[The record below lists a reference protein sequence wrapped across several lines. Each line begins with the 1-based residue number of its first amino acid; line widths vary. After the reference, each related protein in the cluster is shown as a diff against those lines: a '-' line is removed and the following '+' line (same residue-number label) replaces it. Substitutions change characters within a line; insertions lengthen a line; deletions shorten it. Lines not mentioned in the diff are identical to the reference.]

1 MDDLFIA
8 LETTSSNFFRYRIQG
23 VAENGSCKVLYC
35 EYYDH
40 VFPDEVH
47 LMQIRPYGDTAND
60 GVVQLSFTLPLPL
73 SDRAREAA
81 RRYAMLMGISNPLVA
96 HAEAIDKAFT
106 FFVIYGACSHTLDS
120 DQIAVDEMA
129 HEEMDFSEINEL
141 IEQRLGRSVTVI
153 GAAIE
158 SDAHTVGIDAIF
170 NAKGFAGHYGLER
183 FPAFRALNLG
193 AQVSCEALLRR
204 AAAEQAEA
212 ILVSQ
217 VVTQK
222 NVHIHNLTRL
232 IELAEA
238 EGVRD
243 RYLFIVGG
251 PRISHAF
258 AKELGYD
265 AGFGPGANAT
275 MVASF
280 IAQELVARKGEG

>member
-1 MDDLFIA
+1 
-8 LETTSSNFFRYRIQG
+8 
-23 VAENGSCKVLYC
+23 
-35 EYYDH
+35 
-40 VFPDEVH
+40 
-47 LMQIRPYGDTAND
+47 MQIRPYGDTAND
-60 GVVQLSFTLPLPL
+60 GIVQLSFTLPLPL
-73 SDRAREAA
+73 NARAREAA

-96 HAEAIDKAFT
+96 HAEAIDKAFS
-106 FFVIYGACSHTLDS
+106 FFVIYGACSHTLNPDE
-120 DQIAVDEMA
+120 ILVDELA
-129 HEEMDFSEINEL
+129 HEELDFHEINEL
-141 IEQRLGRSVTVI
+141 LEKRLGRRVTVV

-170 NAKGFAGHYGLER
+170 NAKGFAGNYGLER

-204 AAAEQAEA
+204 AVAEGAEA

-222 NVHIHNLTRL
+222 NVHIHNLTKL

-265 AGFGPGANAT
+265 AGFGPGSTAT
-275 MVASF
+275 MVASY
-280 IAQELVARKGEG
+280 IAQELVARNG

>member
-1 MDDLFIA
+1 
-8 LETTSSNFFRYRIQG
+8 
-23 VAENGSCKVLYC
+23 
-35 EYYDH
+35 
-40 VFPDEVH
+40 
-47 LMQIRPYGDTAND
+47 MQIRPYGDTAND

-73 SDRAREAA
+73 GGRAREAA

-96 HAEAIDKAFT
+96 HAEAIDNAFT
-106 FFVIYGACSHTLDS
+106 FFVVYGACSHTLDP
-120 DQIAVDEMA
+120 DQIQVDEMA
-129 HEEMDFSEINEL
+129 HEEMDFHEINEL
-141 IEQRLGRSVTVI
+141 IEQRLGRRVTVI

-170 NAKGFAGHYGLER
+170 NAKGFAGNYGLER
-183 FPAFRALNLG
+183 FPAFHALNLG

-204 AAAEQAEA
+204 AVAEQAEA

-222 NVHIHNLTRL
+222 NVHIHNLTKL

-243 RYLFIVGG
+243 RYIFIVGG

-265 AGFGPGANAT
+265 AGFGPGSNAA
-275 MVASF
+275 MVASY
-280 IAQELVARKGEG
+280 IAQELVARMS

>member
-1 MDDLFIA
+1 M
-8 LETTSSNFFRYRIQG
+8 N
-23 VAENGSCKVLYC
+23 
-35 EYYDH
+35 
-40 VFPDEVH
+40 
-47 LMQIRPYGDTAND
+47 IRPYGDTAND
-60 GVVQLSFTLPLPL
+60 GIVQLSFTLPLSL
-73 SDRAREAA
+73 NARAHEAA

-96 HAEAIDKAFT
+96 HAESIDKAFT
-106 FFVIYGACSHTLDS
+106 FFVIYGACLHTFDPEQILVDDLVHNELDF
-120 DQIAVDEMA
+120 
-129 HEEMDFSEINEL
+129 HEVNEL
-141 IEQRLGRSVTVI
+141 IEKHLGRQVIVI

-170 NAKGFAGHYGLER
+170 NAKGFAGNYGLER

-204 AAAEQAEA
+204 AEEERAEA

-222 NVHIHNLTRL
+222 NVHIHNLTKL

-238 EGVRD
+238 EGVRE

-251 PRISHAF
+251 PRISNSF

-265 AGFGPGANAT
+265 AGFGPGSTAT
-275 MVASF
+275 SVASY
-280 IAQELVARKGEG
+280 IAQELIARKK

>member
-1 MDDLFIA
+1 
-8 LETTSSNFFRYRIQG
+8 
-23 VAENGSCKVLYC
+23 
-35 EYYDH
+35 
-40 VFPDEVH
+40 
-47 LMQIRPYGDTAND
+47 MQIRPYGDTAND

-73 SDRAREAA
+73 SARAREGA
-81 RRYAMLMGISNPLVA
+81 RRYAMLMGISNPLIA
-96 HAEAIDKAFT
+96 HAESIDKAFT
-106 FFVIYGACSHTLDS
+106 FFVIYGACAHTIDPE
-120 DQIAVDEMA
+120 QILVDELA
-129 HEEMDFSEINEL
+129 HDELNFYEINEL
-141 IEQRLGRSVTVI
+141 VEKQLGRRVTVI

-170 NAKGFAGHYGLER
+170 NAKGFAGNYGLER

-193 AQVSCEALLRR
+193 AQISCETLLRR
-204 AAAEQAEA
+204 AAEERAEA

-222 NVHIHNLTRL
+222 NVHIHNLTKL

-265 AGFGPGANAT
+265 AGFGPGSIAT
-275 MVASF
+275 SVASY
-280 IAQELVARKGEG
+280 IAQELVAREP

>member
-1 MDDLFIA
+1 ML
-8 LETTSSNFFRYRIQG
+8 
-23 VAENGSCKVLYC
+23 
-35 EYYDH
+35 
-40 VFPDEVH
+40 
-47 LMQIRPYGDTAND
+47 IRPYGDTAND
-60 GVVQLSFTLPLPL
+60 GMVQLSFTLPLTMGA
-73 SDRAREAA
+73 RAREAA

-96 HAEAIDKAFT
+96 HAEAIDKQFS
-106 FFVIYGACSHTLDS
+106 FFVIYGACSHT
-120 DQIAVDEMA
+120 INPDEIQADELA
-129 HEEMDFSEINEL
+129 HETMDFYEVNTY
-141 IEQRLGRSVTVI
+141 IERHLGRQIIVI

-170 NAKGFAGHYGLER
+170 NAKGFAGNYGLER

-204 AAAEQAEA
+204 AVMENADA

-222 NVHIHNLTRL
+222 NVHIHNLTKL

-238 EGVRD
+238 EGVRE
-243 RYLFIVGG
+243 RFLFIVGG

-265 AGFGPGANAT
+265 AGFGPGTTAAL
-275 MVASF
+275 VASY
-280 IAQELVARKGEG
+280 IAQELVARKE

>member
-1 MDDLFIA
+1 
-8 LETTSSNFFRYRIQG
+8 
-23 VAENGSCKVLYC
+23 
-35 EYYDH
+35 
-40 VFPDEVH
+40 
-47 LMQIRPYGDTAND
+47 MQIRPYGDTAND
-60 GVVQLSFTLPLPL
+60 GVVQVSFTLPLSL
-73 SDRAREAA
+73 GGRAREAA

-106 FFVIYGACSHTLDS
+106 FFVVYGACSHTLDP
-120 DQIAVDEMA
+120 DQIQVDEMA
-129 HEEMDFSEINEL
+129 HEEMDFHEINEL
-141 IEQRLGRSVTVI
+141 IEQRLGRRVTVV

-170 NAKGFAGHYGLER
+170 NAKGFAGNYGLER

-222 NVHIHNLTRL
+222 NVHIHNLTKL

-238 EGVRD
+238 EDVRD

-265 AGFGPGANAT
+265 AGFGPGSNAA
-275 MVASF
+275 MVASY
-280 IAQELVARKGEG
+280 IAQELVARMG

>member
-1 MDDLFIA
+1 M
-8 LETTSSNFFRYRIQG
+8 
-23 VAENGSCKVLYC
+23 K
-35 EYYDH
+35 
-40 VFPDEVH
+40 
-47 LMQIRPYGDTAND
+47 IRPYGDTAND
-60 GVVQLSFTLPLPL
+60 GVVQLSFTLPLPMGAL
-73 SDRAREAA
+73 GREAA

-96 HAEAIDKAFT
+96 HAESIDTSFT
-106 FFVIYGACSHTLDS
+106 FFVIYGACSYTIDLE
-120 DQIAVDEMA
+120 QIQVDEVA
-129 HEEMDFSEINEL
+129 HNELDFVEINEL
-141 IEQRLGRSVTVI
+141 IEKQLGRRVTVV

-170 NAKGFAGHYGLER
+170 NAKGFAGNYGLER

-204 AAAEQAEA
+204 AAEERAEA

-222 NVHIHNLTRL
+222 NVHIHNLTKL

-251 PRISHAF
+251 PRISQTF

-265 AGFGPGANAT
+265 AGFGPGSTAT
-275 MVASF
+275 SVASY
-280 IAQELVARKGEG
+280 IAQELVARKS

>member
-1 MDDLFIA
+1 
-8 LETTSSNFFRYRIQG
+8 
-23 VAENGSCKVLYC
+23 
-35 EYYDH
+35 
-40 VFPDEVH
+40 
-47 LMQIRPYGDTAND
+47 MQLRPYGDTAND

-73 SDRAREAA
+73 SARACEAA

-96 HAEAIDKAFT
+96 HAESIDKAFT
-106 FFVIYGACSHTLDS
+106 FFVIYGACVHTFNPE
-120 DQIAVDEMA
+120 QIRVDELA
-129 HEEMDFSEINEL
+129 HDELDFYEINEL
-141 IEQRLGRSVTVI
+141 IEKQLGRQVTVI

-170 NAKGFAGHYGLER
+170 NAKGFSGNYGLER

-204 AAAEQAEA
+204 AAEEQAEA

-222 NVHIHNLTRL
+222 NVHIHNLTKL

-238 EGVRD
+238 EGMRD
-243 RYLFIVGG
+243 HFLFVVGG

-265 AGFGPGANAT
+265 AGFGPGSTAT
-275 MVASF
+275 SVASY
-280 IAQELVARKGEG
+280 IAQELIARKQ

>member
-1 MDDLFIA
+1 
-8 LETTSSNFFRYRIQG
+8 
-23 VAENGSCKVLYC
+23 
-35 EYYDH
+35 
-40 VFPDEVH
+40 
-47 LMQIRPYGDTAND
+47 
-60 GVVQLSFTLPLPL
+60 
-73 SDRAREAA
+73 
-81 RRYAMLMGISNPLVA
+81 MGISNPLVA
-96 HAEAIDKAFT
+96 HAESVDTNFS
-106 FFVIYGACSHTLDS
+106 FFIIYGACSHTINPE
-120 DQIAVDEMA
+120 QILVDELA
-129 HEEMDFSEINEL
+129 HGELDFYEINDL
-141 IEQRLGRSVTVI
+141 IEKSLGRRVTVI

-170 NAKGFAGHYGLER
+170 NAKGFAGNYGLER
-183 FPAFRALNLG
+183 FPAFRTLNLG

-222 NVHIHNLTRL
+222 NVHIHNLTKL

-238 EGVRD
+238 EDVRD

-265 AGFGPGANAT
+265 AGFGPGSTAT
-275 MVASF
+275 TVASYL
-280 IAQELVARKGEG
+280 AQELIARKGSVS

>member
-1 MDDLFIA
+1 
-8 LETTSSNFFRYRIQG
+8 
-23 VAENGSCKVLYC
+23 
-35 EYYDH
+35 
-40 VFPDEVH
+40 
-47 LMQIRPYGDTAND
+47 MQIRPYGDTAND

-73 SDRAREAA
+73 NARAREAA

-96 HAEAIDKAFT
+96 HAEGIDRGFS
-106 FFVIYGACSHTLDS
+106 FFVIYGPCSYTIDPE
-120 DQIAVDEMA
+120 QILVDEMA
-129 HEEMDFSEINEL
+129 HDELDFHEINEL
-141 IEQRLGRSVTVI
+141 IEKRLGRQVTVI

-170 NAKGFAGHYGLER
+170 NAKGFAGNYGLER
-183 FPAFRALNLG
+183 FPAFHALNLG

-204 AAAEQAEA
+204 AAAEKADA

-222 NVHIHNLTRL
+222 NVHIHNLTKL

-258 AKELGYD
+258 AKESGYD
-265 AGFGPGANAT
+265 AGFGPGSNAA
-275 MVASF
+275 MVASY
-280 IAQELVARKGEG
+280 IAQELVARME

>member
-1 MDDLFIA
+1 
-8 LETTSSNFFRYRIQG
+8 
-23 VAENGSCKVLYC
+23 
-35 EYYDH
+35 
-40 VFPDEVH
+40 
-47 LMQIRPYGDTAND
+47 MQIRPYGDTAND

-73 SDRAREAA
+73 SGKAREAA

-96 HAEAIDKAFT
+96 QAEAIDKAFT
-106 FFVIYGACSHTLDS
+106 FFVIYGACSYTLDP
-120 DQIAVDEMA
+120 DQIQVDEMA
-129 HEEMDFSEINEL
+129 HEEMDFHKINEL
-141 IEQRLGRSVTVI
+141 IEQRLGRRVTVI

-170 NAKGFAGHYGLER
+170 NAKGFAGNYGLER

-222 NVHIHNLTRL
+222 NVHIHNLTKL

-265 AGFGPGANAT
+265 AGFGPGSNAA
-275 MVASF
+275 MVASY
-280 IAQELVARKGEG
+280 IAQELVARMG

>member
-1 MDDLFIA
+1 M
-8 LETTSSNFFRYRIQG
+8 
-23 VAENGSCKVLYC
+23 
-35 EYYDH
+35 H
-40 VFPDEVH
+40 
-47 LMQIRPYGDTAND
+47 IRPYGDTAND
-60 GVVQLSFTLPLPL
+60 GVVQISFTLPLPL
-73 SDRAREAA
+73 GAHAQEAA

-96 HAEAIDKAFT
+96 DAESVDTNFS
-106 FFVIYGACSHTLDS
+106 FFIIYGACSHTIDPE
-120 DQIAVDEMA
+120 QILVDELA
-129 HEEMDFSEINEL
+129 HGELDFYEINDL
-141 IEQRLGRSVTVI
+141 IEKSLGRRVTVI

-170 NAKGFAGHYGLER
+170 NAKGFAGNYGLER
-183 FPAFRALNLG
+183 FPAFRTLNLG

-222 NVHIHNLTRL
+222 NVHIHNLTKL

-238 EGVRD
+238 EDVRD

-265 AGFGPGANAT
+265 AGFGPGSTAT
-275 MVASF
+275 TVASYL
-280 IAQELVARKGEG
+280 AQELIARKGSVS

>member
-1 MDDLFIA
+1 
-8 LETTSSNFFRYRIQG
+8 
-23 VAENGSCKVLYC
+23 
-35 EYYDH
+35 
-40 VFPDEVH
+40 
-47 LMQIRPYGDTAND
+47 MQIRPYGDTAND

-73 SDRAREAA
+73 NARAREAA

-96 HAEAIDKAFT
+96 HAEGIDRGFS
-106 FFVIYGACSHTLDS
+106 FFVIYGPCSYTIDPE
-120 DQIAVDEMA
+120 QILVDEMA
-129 HEEMDFSEINEL
+129 HDELDFHEINEL
-141 IEQRLGRSVTVI
+141 IEKRLGRQVTVI

-170 NAKGFAGHYGLER
+170 NAKGFAGNYGLER
-183 FPAFRALNLG
+183 FPAFHALNLG

-204 AAAEQAEA
+204 AAAEKADA

-222 NVHIHNLTRL
+222 NVHIHNLTKL

-258 AKELGYD
+258 AKESGYD
-265 AGFGPGANAT
+265 AGFGPGSNAA
-275 MVASF
+275 MVASY
-280 IAQELVARKGEG
+280 IAQELVARLE

>member
-1 MDDLFIA
+1 
-8 LETTSSNFFRYRIQG
+8 
-23 VAENGSCKVLYC
+23 
-35 EYYDH
+35 
-40 VFPDEVH
+40 
-47 LMQIRPYGDTAND
+47 MQIRPYGDTAND

-73 SDRAREAA
+73 NARAREVA

-96 HAEAIDKAFT
+96 HAESIDKAFT
-106 FFVIYGACSHTLDS
+106 FFVIYGACSYTMDPEQIHVDGLAHDELD
-120 DQIAVDEMA
+120 
-129 HEEMDFSEINEL
+129 FYEINEL
-141 IEQRLGRSVTVI
+141 IEKRLGRRVTVV

-170 NAKGFAGHYGLER
+170 NAKGFAGNHGLER
-183 FPAFRALNLG
+183 FAAFRALNLG
-193 AQVSCEALLRR
+193 AQVSCESLLRR
-204 AAAEQAEA
+204 AAEEHADA

-222 NVHIHNLTRL
+222 NVHIHNLTKL
-232 IELAEA
+232 VELAEA

-265 AGFGPGANAT
+265 AGFGPGSNAT
-275 MVASF
+275 IVASY
-280 IAQELVARKGEG
+280 IVQELVVRME

>member
-1 MDDLFIA
+1 
-8 LETTSSNFFRYRIQG
+8 
-23 VAENGSCKVLYC
+23 
-35 EYYDH
+35 
-40 VFPDEVH
+40 
-47 LMQIRPYGDTAND
+47 MQIRPYGDTAND
-60 GVVQLSFTLPLPL
+60 GIVQLSFTLPLPL
-73 SDRAREAA
+73 GARAREAA

-96 HAEAIDKAFT
+96 HAESADT
-106 FFVIYGACSHTLDS
+106 HYSFFVVYGACSHTLDPE
-120 DQIAVDEMA
+120 QILVDELD
-129 HEEMDFSEINEL
+129 HGELDFYAINDA
-141 IEQRLGRSVTVI
+141 IEKRLGRRVTVI

-170 NAKGFAGHYGLER
+170 NAKGFAGNYGLER

-204 AAAEQAEA
+204 AASEQAEA

-222 NVHIHNLTRL
+222 NVHIHNLTKL

-243 RYLFIVGG
+243 RFLFIVGG
-251 PRISHAF
+251 PRLSHSF

-265 AGFGPGANAT
+265 AGFGPGSTAAS
-275 MVASF
+275 VASY
-280 IAQELVARKGEG
+280 IAQELIARQEQK

>member
-1 MDDLFIA
+1 
-8 LETTSSNFFRYRIQG
+8 
-23 VAENGSCKVLYC
+23 
-35 EYYDH
+35 
-40 VFPDEVH
+40 
-47 LMQIRPYGDTAND
+47 MQIRPYGDTAND

-73 SDRAREAA
+73 SARAREAA

-96 HAEAIDKAFT
+96 HAESIDKAFT
-106 FFVIYGACSHTLDS
+106 FFVIYGACVHTFDPE
-120 DQIAVDEMA
+120 QIRVDEIA
-129 HEEMDFSEINEL
+129 HDELDFYEINEL
-141 IEQRLGRSVTVI
+141 IEKQLGRQVTVI

-170 NAKGFAGHYGLER
+170 NAKGFSGNYGLER

-204 AAAEQAEA
+204 AAEEQAEA

-222 NVHIHNLTRL
+222 NVHIHNLTKL

-243 RYLFIVGG
+243 QFLFVVGG
-251 PRISHAF
+251 PRISHTF

-265 AGFGPGANAT
+265 AGFGPGSTAT
-275 MVASF
+275 SVASYL
-280 IAQELVARKGEG
+280 AQELIARKQ

>member
-1 MDDLFIA
+1 
-8 LETTSSNFFRYRIQG
+8 
-23 VAENGSCKVLYC
+23 
-35 EYYDH
+35 
-40 VFPDEVH
+40 
-47 LMQIRPYGDTAND
+47 MQIRPYGDTAND
-60 GVVQLSFTLPLPL
+60 GMVQLSFTLPLPPGA
-73 SDRAREAA
+73 RAREAA
-81 RRYAMLMGISNPLVA
+81 RRYAMLMGISNPHVA
-96 HAEAIDKAFT
+96 RAEKVDTQFT
-106 FFVIYGACSHTLDS
+106 FFVVYGACSHTIDPE
-120 DQIAVDEMA
+120 QILVDELA
-129 HEEMDFSEINEL
+129 HDEMDFYAINDL
-141 IEQRLGRSVTVI
+141 IDKQLGRRVTVI

-170 NAKGFAGHYGLER
+170 NAKGFAGNYGLER

-193 AQVSCEALLRR
+193 AQVSCESLLRR

-222 NVHIHNLTRL
+222 NVHVHNLTKL

-243 RYLFIVGG
+243 RYLMVVGG

-265 AGFGPGANAT
+265 AGFGPGSTAAS
-275 MVASF
+275 VASF
-280 IAQELVARKGEG
+280 IAQELVARKGSSLSN

>member
-1 MDDLFIA
+1 
-8 LETTSSNFFRYRIQG
+8 
-23 VAENGSCKVLYC
+23 
-35 EYYDH
+35 
-40 VFPDEVH
+40 
-47 LMQIRPYGDTAND
+47 MQIRPYGDTAND

-73 SDRAREAA
+73 GGSAREAA

-96 HAEAIDKAFT
+96 QAEAIDNAFT
-106 FFVIYGACSHTLDS
+106 FFVVYGACSYTLDP
-120 DQIAVDEMA
+120 DQISVDELA
-129 HEEMDFSEINEL
+129 HEEMDFHEVNEL
-141 IEQRLGRSVTVI
+141 IEQRLGRRVTVI

-170 NAKGFAGHYGLER
+170 NAKGFAGNYGLER

-222 NVHIHNLTRL
+222 NVHIHNLTKL

-243 RYLFIVGG
+243 HYLFIVGG

-265 AGFGPGANAT
+265 AGFGPGSNAAR
-275 MVASF
+275 VASY
-280 IAQELVARKGEG
+280 IAQELVARTV

>member
-1 MDDLFIA
+1 
-8 LETTSSNFFRYRIQG
+8 
-23 VAENGSCKVLYC
+23 
-35 EYYDH
+35 
-40 VFPDEVH
+40 
-47 LMQIRPYGDTAND
+47 MQIRPYGDTAND
-60 GVVQLSFTLPLPL
+60 GVVQISFTLPLPL
-73 SDRAREAA
+73 GGRAREAA

-96 HAEAIDKAFT
+96 HAEAIDRAFT
-106 FFVIYGACSHTLDS
+106 FFVVYGACSHTLDP
-120 DQIAVDEMA
+120 DQLQVDEMA
-129 HEEMDFSEINEL
+129 HEEMDFHEINEL
-141 IEQRLGRSVTVI
+141 IEQRLGRRVTVI

-158 SDAHTVGIDAIF
+158 SDGHTVGIDAIF
-170 NAKGFAGHYGLER
+170 NAKGFAGNYGLER

-204 AAAEQAEA
+204 AAVEQAEA

-222 NVHIHNLTRL
+222 NVHIHNLTKL

-265 AGFGPGANAT
+265 AGFGPGSNAT
-275 MVASF
+275 MVASY
-280 IAQELVARKGEG
+280 IAQELLVRMG